1 MAARLEVKEKLN
13 RQLHV
18 TVPRQEWQDQ
28 SEVLLKQRAKTAKVD
43 GFRPGKAPPDVVRK
57 MYGASIEEKALD
69 QVMGKYLYQAYQEHA
84 LQPVGQPVIESLTA
98 EPQQDIEFVASFEVE
113 PAIEAIAFA
122 DAELEQIESEVT
134 AEDVDKVVSSLQE
147 QMGSFVVKVG
157 PAANGDRLDF
167 DFCGY
172 VDGEAFDGG
181 KAEHF
186 SLVLGKGQ
194 MIPGFEEALLGLQ
207 AGEDKRIA
215 VTFPDTYPAPLTSKA
230 AEFDIHVHQVE
241 EHVKGEVTEAFC
253 RTLGV
258 QDGQI
263 DTLRS
268 EIRATLEREMH
279 KTLRNKVR
287 EVVFNKLIEL
297 NAIDVPSAE
306 VHDEVHQLM
315 DKAKERFKEMA
326 PQQKNIPDFPH
337 DMFEVEAKKRVQLGY
352 LVRGL
357 VRLAS
362 LEVSDTEVRVL
373 AEELAGSYENPA
385 EVIRY
390 HLDNKERYNQLKALA
405 LEHKAVQHLLS
416 LAKVTIKKV
425 PHSTLN
431 TAV

>member
-43 GFRPGKAPPDVVRK
+43 GFRPGKAPLDVVRK
-57 MYGASIEEKALD
+57 MYGASVEEKALD
-69 QVMGKYLYQAYQEHA
+69 QVMGKHLYQAYQEHT

-122 DAELEQIESEVT
+122 DAELEQIDSEVT
-134 AEDVDKVVSSLQE
+134 AEDVEKVVSSLQE
-147 QMGSFVVKVG
+147 QMGSFVVKAG

-263 DTLRS
+263 DTLRA

-287 EVVFNKLIEL
+287 EIVFNKLIEL

-326 PQQKNIPDFPH
+326 PQQKNIPEFPH
-337 DMFEVEAKKRVQLGY
+337 DMFEAEAQKRVQLGY

>member
-1 MAARLEVKEKLN
+1 MAARLEVKEKLT

-18 TVPRQEWQDQ
+18 TVPRQEWQEQ
-28 SEVLLKQRAKTAKVD
+28 SETLLKQRAKTAKVD
-43 GFRPGKAPPDVVRK
+43 GFRPGKAPLDVVRK
-57 MYGASIEEKALD
+57 MYGASVQEKALD
-69 QVMGKYLYQAYQEHA
+69 QVMGKYLYQAYQEHTI
-84 LQPVGQPVIESLTA
+84 QPAGQPVIESLKA
-98 EPQQDIEFVASFEVE
+98 EPEQDIEFVASFEVE
-113 PAIEAIAFA
+113 PLIETIAFSG
-122 DAELEQIESEVT
+122 AELEQIDSEVT
-134 AEDVDKVVSSLQE
+134 AEDIDKVVSSLQE
-147 QMGSFVVKVG
+147 QMGHFAVKVG
-157 PAANGDRLDF
+157 PAVLGDRLDF

-172 VDGEAFDGG
+172 VDGEAFEGG

-194 MIPGFEEALLGLQ
+194 MIPGFEEALIGLK

-215 VTFPDTYPAPLTSKA
+215 VTFPDTYPAPLTGKA

-241 EHVKGEVTEAFC
+241 EHVKGEISEAFC

-263 DTLRS
+263 ESLRS
-268 EIRATLEREMH
+268 EIRDTLEREMH

-287 EVVFNKLIEL
+287 KSVFNKLIEL
-297 NAIDVPSAE
+297 NAIDVPSTE
-306 VHDEVHQLM
+306 VHDEIHQLM
-315 DKAKERFKEMA
+315 HKAKERFKQMA

-337 DMFEVEAKKRVQLGY
+337 DMFEAEAKKRVQLGY

-357 VRLAS
+357 VRLES
-362 LEVSDTEVRVL
+362 LDVSDTEVRLL

-405 LEHKAVQHLLS
+405 LEHKAVQHLLG

-425 PHSTLN
+425 PHSSLN